1 MVYVSFGLFELQR
14 RIIITPT
21 AVAGALQQRGPP
33 AAQTATT
40 PMRLKEEG
48 TQPVQQQAATPAPQH
63 PQHPGTVQ
71 PPQHINSNQPPSRPR
86 DASLSE
92 LRAKARQHAASL
104 YHPNGALS
112 Y

>member
-21 AVAGALQQRGPP
+21 AVAGARQQLGPP

-40 PMRLKEEG
+40 PMRHKEEV
-48 TQPVQQQAATPAPQH
+48 TQLVQQQAATPGPQH
-63 PQHPGTVQ
+63 PATVQ
-71 PPQHINSNQPPSRPR
+71 PPQPITNNQPPSRPR

-104 YHPNGALS
+104 YHPNGALC